1 MQRTFKLGS
10 VPGFIGWVIGGYFCM
25 LLLLFMAQRSLI
37 YHPSRA
43 LPIPASYGVPEL
55 SVVEVPT
62 RDKLKLHAWW
72 RPPVGPDKATIVYLH
87 GNAGHLGDR
96 ASKVR
101 PYLDNGYGVLLVS
114 YRYNAGAGGQPN
126 EEGLY
131 LDGRAAYDF
140 VIQQGIAA
148 DRIVMYGESLGS
160 GIVTKV
166 ASENPVGA
174 VVLEAPYSSI
184 ADVAQT
190 HYWYVPA
197 RWLLLDTF
205 PSIDRINRVAAP
217 LLILHGE
224 ADGVIPPRFGRM
236 LFDAAAQPK
245 EAHFV
250 PGGGHANLY
259 DFGAGRV
266 VLDFVGRHVGR

>member
-1 MQRTFKLGS
+1 MGS
-10 VPGFIGWVIGGYFCM
+10 MPGFIGWVIGGYCC
-25 LLLLFMAQRSLI
+25 LLFLLFMAQRTLL

-43 LPIPASYGVPEL
+43 TPMPASYGVPEL

-62 RDKLKLHAWW
+62 ADGLKLHAWW
-72 RPPVGPDKATIVYLH
+72 RPPIGPDKATIVYLH

-101 PYLDNGYGVLLVS
+101 SFIDNGYGILLVS
-114 YRYNAGAGGQPN
+114 YRYNAGAGGQPS

-140 VIQQGIAA
+140 ALKQGIIAN
-148 DRIVMYGESLGS
+148 RIVMYGESLGS
-160 GIVTKV
+160 GIATKV
-166 ASENPVGA
+166 ASENPVAA

-184 ADVAQT
+184 PDVAQT

-197 RWLLLDTF
+197 RWLLLDRF
-205 PSIDRINRVAAP
+205 PSIERINRVAAP
-217 LLILHGE
+217 LLIVHGE
-224 ADGVIPPRFGRM
+224 ADGVIPSRFGRM
-236 LFDAAAQPK
+236 LFEAAAQPK
-245 EAHFV
+245 EAYFV

-259 DFGAGRV
+259 DFGIGRV
-266 VLDFVGRHVGR
+266 VLDFLRRHTGR